1 MKAALVADAGP
12 EAGLGH
18 LSRTGAVAVAL
29 RSGGVEVRCLAW
41 GAGETI
47 NRDGLEWEPLAP
59 AESPP
64 ADGVVVLDSYAVSG
78 DAVRELAAGAR
89 LVLMHDRDAV
99 PDAEIVTSTI
109 GREDAAGRLRL
120 FGLSY
125 ACLRPSYWGLP
136 DRQPGD
142 SVRRVLIAT
151 GGGDSAGTAAQLAE
165 SVREA
170 LPGAEVA
177 VLRGPYATGELP
189 DGIVA
194 VEHPPTLLGEL
205 LGADLIVTAGGQT
218 LLEAA
223 ATGTPAIAVVLAE
236 DQRTQAE
243 AVASAGAA
251 MLAEPGPG
259 VSEAAGELAASV
271 GTRAALARRGQE
283 LIDGYGALR
292 VGFHVGRLIERAD
305 GR

>member
-1 MKAALVADAGP
+1 VKAVLIADAGP

-29 RSGGVEVRCLAW
+29 RSRGAEVRCVAW
-41 GAGETI
+41 GAGEPI
-47 NRDGLEWEPLAP
+47 HRDGLEWEPLARS
-59 AESPP
+59 ESPP
-64 ADGVVVLDSYAVSG
+64 AHDVVVLDSYEVPG
-78 DAVRELAAGAR
+78 DAVSELAARAR

-99 PDAEIVTSTI
+99 PDVEIVTSTI
-109 GREDAAGRLRL
+109 GREDAEGRLRL

-151 GGGDSAGTAAQLAE
+151 GGGDSAGAGAQLAE

-170 LPGAEVA
+170 LPEAEVA
-177 VLRGPYATGELP
+177 VLRGPYASGELP
-189 DGIVA
+189 DGIIA
-194 VEHPPTLLGEL
+194 VDHPPDLLGEL
-205 LGADLIVTAGGQT
+205 LSADLIVTAGGQT

-236 DQRTQAE
+236 NQRTQAE

-251 MLAEPGPG
+251 ELVEPGQG
-259 VSEAAGELAASV
+259 VSEAARELAANAER
-271 GTRAALARRGQE
+271 RAGLGRRGQE

-292 VGFHVGRLIERAD
+292 VGFHVGRLIERVD
-305 GR
+305 TE